1 MLQLA
6 QELKN
11 QVKHEE
17 SLYRELQTF
26 WDQGEDAR
34 SWIRHLRETLD
45 SLLETSS
52 IQERL
57 NGAEVIEENLTL
69 NCLYMRGLGRNSE

>member
-26 WDQGEDAR
+26 CDQGEDTQ

-45 SLLETSS
+45 SLHVASS

-57 NGAEVIEENLTL
+57 NGVEVIE
-69 NCLYMRGLGRNSE
+69 RKI

>member
-26 WDQGEDAR
+26 CDQGEDTR

-45 SLLETSS
+45 SLLVTSS
-52 IQERL
+52 FQERL
-57 NGAEVIEENLTL
+57 NGAEVIE
-69 NCLYMRGLGRNSE
+69 RKI

>member
-11 QVKHEE
+11 QVKLEE
-17 SLYRELQTF
+17 SLCRELQNF
-26 WDQGEDAR
+26 CDQGEDTQ

-45 SLLETSS
+45 SLRGTSS
-52 IQERL
+52 VQERV
-57 NGAEVIEENLTL
+57 NGIEVIERKL
-69 NCLYMRGLGRNSE
+69 NGVCT